1 MGGGEMSSLRAVIT
15 FCCILVIPFLGFSAC
30 QTTPVRQQKQAVT
43 QNKKGEKIEYLKD
56 ETVKPFIGKTVG
68 ELLDSISMKKEKR
81 IYFQEPPG
89 LWAGCCYF
97 FSNEQGLY
105 VFVDVFQ
112 YHDQRDKKTVPND
125 EAFSKEIITGYR
137 IFEWEH

>member
-1 MGGGEMSSLRAVIT
+1 MNSMRTLIT
-15 FCCILVIPFLGFSAC
+15 LCCILSIPILGSSSC
-30 QTTPVRQQKQAVT
+30 QSTPVGKENISVT
-43 QNKKGEKIEYLKD
+43 QKEKREKIKFLTE
-56 ETVKPFIGKTVG
+56 EAIKPFIGQTVG
-68 ELLDSISMKKEKR
+68 VLLNSISMKQEKH

-105 VFVDVFQ
+105 VFVDDFQ

-125 EAFSKEIITGYR
+125 EAFSKEIITGFR
-137 IFEWEH
+137 IIEWER

>member
-1 MGGGEMSSLRAVIT
+1 MRILIT
-15 FCCILVIPFLGFSAC
+15 LCCILSISILGASAC
-30 QTTPVRQQKQAVT
+30 QSTPVGK
-43 QNKKGEKIEYLKD
+43 EKIALTQKEKREKIKFLTD
-56 ETVKPFIGKTVG
+56 EAIKPFIGQTVG
-68 ELLDSISMKKEKR
+68 VLLDSISLKQEKH

-105 VFVDVFQ
+105 VFVDDFQ

-125 EAFSKEIITGYR
+125 EAFSKEIITGFR
-137 IFEWEH
+137 IIEWER

>member
-1 MGGGEMSSLRAVIT
+1 MSSMRTLIT
-15 FCCILVIPFLGFSAC
+15 LCCILSIPILGSSAC
-30 QTTPVRQQKQAVT
+30 QSPLVRQEKRAVT
-43 QNKKGEKIEYLKD
+43 QKEKRENIKFLKD
-56 ETVKPFIGKTVG
+56 EAVKPFIGETVG
-68 ELLDSISMKKEKR
+68 ELLDSISIKQEKH

-97 FSNEQGLY
+97 FGNEQGLY
-105 VFVDVFQ
+105 VFVDDFQ